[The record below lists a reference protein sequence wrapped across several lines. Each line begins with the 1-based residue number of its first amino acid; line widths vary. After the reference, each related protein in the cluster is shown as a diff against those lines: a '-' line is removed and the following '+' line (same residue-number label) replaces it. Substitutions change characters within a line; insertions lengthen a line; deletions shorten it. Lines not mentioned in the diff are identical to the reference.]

1 VILGTAILSGKWF
14 VVAVLAA
21 YLVQLGMQLYLEER
35 ELKTRFGEAYERY
48 CRLVPRFV
56 PRLTP
61 VDPDEISGHRS
72 RRDAADDRKEVN
84 Q

>member
-1 VILGTAILSGKWF
+1 VGVILGTALLSGKWF

-21 YLVQLGMQLYLEER
+21 YLIQLGMQLYLEER
-35 ELKTRFGEAYERY
+35 ELKVRFGEAYERY

-61 VDPDEISGHRS
+61 VDPDEISG
-72 RRDAADDRKEVN
+72 RRVSAGRGR
-84 Q
+84 